1 MGKGTGRRVVA
12 GRGRVL
18 DEKDMTIL
26 EADYLIVGAGAGG
39 LAFAD
44 TLLSESPT
52 ATMIIVDERARP
64 GGHWVDAY
72 DFVRT
77 HQPAALYGVN
87 STPLGADRVD
97 TTGLNAGHGELAS
110 AAEIC
115 AYYDDVMG
123 RVLLAS
129 GRVSYFPS
137 SCYDFAERTIA
148 RNGAVTQVRARKI
161 VDSTYVAGEIPSRHT
176 PAYRIA
182 EGVRHG
188 PVNALAHEQAQRYV
202 IIGAG
207 KTGMD
212 ACVHLLDRG
221 VDPDSITWI
230 KPQDMWLYNRA
241 HYQPAEHL
249 LDQQLEGMAAQM
261 EIAASASSA
270 DEVLIRLEEAGVLMR
285 VDRGVFPT
293 AYRCATITAA
303 ELEQVRRI
311 TNVVRLGRVRR
322 IDPDR
327 IVLADG
333 EIATSPHAFH
343 VDCTAKAVAPKP
355 IKPVF
360 DGERITLQ
368 FVCMCQPTFC
378 AALIA
383 VCEAHFGDDAKKNRL
398 CAVVPSPERA
408 VEWFSMSLQ
417 SAMNSFAW
425 MQEPVIVQ
433 WLARSR
439 LNSTR
444 GLMWPKE
451 KLTPAQNAARAR
463 IRAATPG
470 AVANLSRL
478 LAGAEPRNACHGVRA
493 VITTSRARNAT
504 EGRRG
509 EE

>member
-1 MGKGTGRRVVA
+1 M
-12 GRGRVL
+12 
-18 DEKDMTIL
+18 L

-44 TLLSESPT
+44 TLLSENPN
-52 ATMIIVDERARP
+52 ATMIIVDERATP

-77 HQPAALYGVN
+77 HQPAGLYGVN
-87 STPLGADRVD
+87 STPLGADRID
-97 TTGLNAGHGELAS
+97 TDGLNAGHLELAS
-110 AAEIC
+110 ATEIR
-115 AYYDDVMG
+115 AYYDDVMR

-137 SCYDFAERTIA
+137 SRYDFEERTIT
-148 RNGAVTQVRARKI
+148 RNATITQVRARKI

-176 PAYRIA
+176 PSYQVAP
-182 EGVRHG
+182 GVRHG
-188 PVNALAHEQAQRYV
+188 PVNALSYEEASRYV

-212 ACVHLLDRG
+212 ACVHLLGRG
-221 VDPDSITWI
+221 VDPDAITWI
-230 KPQDMWLYNRA
+230 MPQDMWLYNRA

-249 LDQQLEGMAAQM
+249 LSQQLEGMAAQM
-261 EIAASASSA
+261 EIAATAQSP
-270 DEVLIRLEEAGVLMR
+270 DEVLLRLEEAGVLMR
-285 VDRGVFPT
+285 IDRDVTPS
-293 AYRCATITAA
+293 AYRCATITEA

-311 TNVVRLGRVRR
+311 KNVVRMGRVRR
-322 IDPDR
+322 IEADR
-327 IVLADG
+327 ILLANG
-333 EIATSPHAFH
+333 EISTSAEAFH

-368 FVCMCQPTFC
+368 FVRMCQPTFC

-383 VCEAHFGDDAKKNRL
+383 FCEAHFDNEARKNQL

-408 VEWFSMSLQ
+408 VEWLSMSLQ
-417 SAMNSFAW
+417 STVNSFAW

-470 AVANLSRL
+470 AVVNLAQL
-478 LAGAEPRNACHGVRA
+478 LA
-493 VITTSRARNAT
+493 ARNEEALAT
-504 EGRRG
+504 A
-509 EE
+509 

>member
-1 MGKGTGRRVVA
+1 
-12 GRGRVL
+12 
-18 DEKDMTIL
+18 MTML

-44 TLLSESPT
+44 TLLSENPT
-52 ATMIIVDERARP
+52 ATMIIVDERAEP

-87 STPLGADRVD
+87 STPLGAGRVD
-97 TTGLNAGHGELAS
+97 TSGFNAGHCELAS
-110 AAEIC
+110 AAEIR
-115 AYYDDVMG
+115 AYYDNVMR
-123 RVLLAS
+123 RVLLAT

-137 SCYDFAERTIA
+137 SRYDFEERTVT
-148 RNGAVTQVRARKI
+148 RNGKVTQVRARKI

-176 PAYRIA
+176 PSYQVAD
-182 EGVRHG
+182 GVRHG
-188 PVNALAHEQAQRYV
+188 PVNALSRTEAQHYV
-202 IIGAG
+202 VIGAG

-212 ACVHLLDRG
+212 ACIHLLERS
-221 VDPDSITWI
+221 VDPDAITWI

-249 LDQQLEGMAAQM
+249 LSEQLEGMAAQM
-261 EIAASASSA
+261 EIAASAQAA
-270 DEVLIRLEEAGVLMR
+270 DEILLRLEQAGVLMR
-285 VDRGVFPT
+285 VDRDVVPT
-293 AYRCATITAA
+293 AYRCATITGA
-303 ELEQVRRI
+303 ELNQVRRI
-311 TNVVRLGRVRR
+311 KNVVRLGRVRG
-322 IDPDR
+322 IEPDR

-333 EIATSPHAFH
+333 EIGTSAEAFH

-355 IKPVF
+355 IKPIF
-360 DGERITLQ
+360 QGECITLQ
-368 FVCMCQPTFC
+368 FVRMCQPTFC

-383 VCEAHFGDDAKKNRL
+383 LVEAHFEDETKKNQL

-408 VEWFSMSLQ
+408 VEWLSMSLQ
-417 SAMNSFAW
+417 STVNSFAW

-444 GLMWPKE
+444 GLMHSKE
-451 KLTPAQNAARAR
+451 ELTAEQNAARAR

-470 AVANLSRL
+470 AVANLGRL
-478 LAGAEPRNACHGVRA
+478 LATRN
-493 VITTSRARNAT
+493 
-504 EGRRG
+504 
-509 EE
+509 EEALAPA